1 MTCSRDSYKEQ
12 QQQLNKKQQS
22 SPFNIGGGPSSS
34 AGFGGNGAT
43 AAGSGNPMTYFVF
56 RSWRLR
62 RDTLTIVV
70 TCLLVL
76 SLLMERFCFIVSVYK
91 AKYYGYTLILIVIF
105 LNCLFNLALAKLRH
119 KKHKKRLHE
128 IFDLDRTP
136 HVGWCI
142 IGIIGAF
149 DMLYAF
155 FLFWPANVIPIW
167 LLCAL
172 LQFFIPLNMFFRS
185 CCVGNSHYKRH
196 IVAGLIVTCGVVITM
211 IDVIQAP
218 EDKDLY
224 LNYAL
229 LFLLSSLLDVISH
242 SIKESIVRS

>member
-1 MTCSRDSYKEQ
+1 MAADDENGGKKQHPGIQSSQMTYSRDSVKEN
-12 QQQLNKKQQS
+12 NKISGGQA
-22 SPFNIGGGPSSS
+22 FNIGGPP
-34 AGFGGNGAT
+34 AGFGGNA
-43 AAGSGNPMTYFVF
+43 AAGAGSNNPMTYFVF

-62 RDTLTIVV
+62 RNTLTIVV

-211 IDVIQAP
+211 VDVI
-218 EDKDLY
+218 
-224 LNYAL
+224 
-229 LFLLSSLLDVISH
+229 
-242 SIKESIVRS
+242 